1 MAHNGSSLD
10 GTHGLCWWRGGGVRS
25 DNLQDFDP
33 LGGEV
38 GSFDFLMINNCLS
51 TGWPHNGSSLWPLLN

>member
-1 MAHNGSSLD
+1 MDHRWIVHMVSAG
-10 GTHGLCWWRGGGVRS
+10 GGGVRS

-38 GSFDFLMINNCLS
+38 GSFDFLMINNSLS
-51 TGWPHNGSSLWPLLN
+51 TGWPHNGSSLWPLLT